1 MDEQPTDQATNPER
15 SPHSGVIAETII
27 NQMIEG
33 DALGGCW
40 TVVDMHRSKCKSKT
54 SLLRGYA
61 ETLRHINL
69 VH

>member
-1 MDEQPTDQATNPER
+1 MNNQPTNPER
-15 SPHSGVIAETII
+15 SPHSGVIVETII

-33 DALGGCW
+33 DALRDGW
-40 TVVDMHRSKCKSKT
+40 TLVDMHRSKCKSKT
-54 SLLRGYA
+54 SLLHGYA